1 MGALMLCAPSDGS
14 ENERAF
20 AFQVFA
26 ISEKLV
32 NVAHVEF
39 RDRAVHRH
47 RRDLVSGAGG
57 RIEHVTV
64 EALIGLVAPE
74 HDRLDGDA
82 KVARIATVAEQS
94 GDLNSLCSNAMVI
107 SRDAGAGMRWN
118 CQSAMVRFHGGSFLP
133 LTETTT
139 VRMPRYGG
147 RRYG

>member
-1 MGALMLCAPSDGS
+1 MLCAPSDGS

-32 NVAHVEF
+32 NVAHVGF

-47 RRDLVSGAGG
+47 RRDLIVALAE

-82 KVARIATVAEQS
+82 NVARIATVA
-94 GDLNSLCSNAMVI
+94 
-107 SRDAGAGMRWN
+107 
-118 CQSAMVRFHGGSFLP
+118 
-133 LTETTT
+133 
-139 VRMPRYGG
+139 
-147 RRYG
+147 RRIW